1 MTPATAAE
9 CLPGAGGERLGREKE
24 EIEKAMFMGSAFPRS
39 TPDTEQ
45 KEGETHPEK
54 RNDIPKSVVG
64 TCGVST
70 DTNSEKV
77 EHFRVSRV

>member
-1 MTPATAAE
+1 MTPAAVTE
-9 CLPGAGGERLGREKE
+9 CLPGADSECLGREKE
-24 EIEKAMFMGSAFPRS
+24 GIEKAMFMGTLFPRS

-45 KEGETHPEK
+45 KEGERHPEK

-64 TCGVST
+64 TCGVSA
-70 DTNSEKV
+70 DTSSEKV